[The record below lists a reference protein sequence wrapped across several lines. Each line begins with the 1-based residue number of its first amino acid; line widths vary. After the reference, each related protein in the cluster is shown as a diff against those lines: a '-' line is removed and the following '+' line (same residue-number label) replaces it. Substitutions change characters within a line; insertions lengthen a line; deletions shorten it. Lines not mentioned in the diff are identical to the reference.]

1 MMSKYEDVLVRAGKT
16 FLQAFLAVA
25 SPSLLTDSALQGTDV
40 RRVLISSALA
50 GAAAVVSLIQNTLKV
65 SK

>member
-1 MMSKYEDVLVRAGKT
+1 MTNYRDVFVRASKT

-25 SPSLLTDSALQGTDV
+25 SPSLLTDSALQGTDM
-40 RRVLISSALA
+40 RRVLISSVLA